1 MSVFSMFFLFFGR
14 TVVEFVKGGEAYGVS
29 QSSELIGGFESGASL
44 GNRHALG
51 LRKPQVSAHV
61 N

>member
-1 MSVFSMFFLFFGR
+1 MFFLFFGR